1 MLRESL
7 SQTNDLSTYCY
18 LTDGGHFENTALY
31 SLVER
36 GCRYIVLADNAADPK
51 PCFADLGNAIRR
63 CRIDFQTE
71 IQLDITPFIKELK
84 EARFATEHYAVG
96 RIIYSGERVK
106 ALGWSDTSLEA
117 RTGVIVYI
125 RPTILKNDNDL
136 PADVRQYKLENEGF
150 PQQTTVDQWFD
161 EAQFESYRQLGY
173 HCAMAAFGKI
183 GFIEGMEVYNRALE
197 KLRKKEPLESEEQV
211 ILDAQGASE
220 RVRSG
225 QFMPGDIESLFEFF
239 YTYRPIDK

>member
-96 RIIYSGERVK
+96 RIIYSEK
-106 ALGWSDTSLEA
+106 HAEKLGWSDTSLEA

-125 RPTILKNDNDL
+125 KPSLLKEEGEL
-136 PADVRQYKLENEGF
+136 TADVRQYEIENEGF

-173 HCAMAAFGKI
+173 HCAEVAFGKI
-183 GFIEGMEVYNRALE
+183 KSIEKMEAYNKAHGKRQ
-197 KLRKKEPLESEEQV
+197 KKEPLESEEQV

-239 YTYRPIDK
+239 YTYRPVDK